1 MIEDYLFKKAMKA
14 LLAKRGCRKPE
25 TIDLFKRL
33 MYIGPKDVTIVNYRR
48 RPVSFFNPGAVAI
61 GNKVCVFPRV
71 IFDYYKYVSSI
82 GYFELNIE
90 KILEGEKPEKIEV
103 KIVLWPRS
111 LWEFLGC
118 EDARASL
125 SENKYLLLY
134 TGKGYCEKAP
144 EVLERKDF
152 LGFALLDQQ
161 LTLLRRGYF
170 TIIHGKEKYLPK
182 SMKDSALLDYRK
194 ESVLLV
200 RPDIRRI
207 KVAWKSVADL
217 DELSISLT
225 SLEPVL
231 VNEEWEAKI
240 GWSTNAVKI
249 SSNEYL
255 VGWHAVVRSDY
266 SYRNGV
272 ALVNSDGEVEAVSN
286 YILAPKG
293 LAEEY
298 GDRPLV
304 IFGDG
309 LIKYKEWLIW
319 VGGVSDYAI
328 GFFAAEIDKVLDSL
342 KKTPK

>member
-1 MIEDYLFKKAMKA
+1 MIEDCLFEKAKKS
-14 LLAKRGCRKPE
+14 LSAKRGLRKPE
-25 TIDLFKRL
+25 TTDLFKRL
-33 MYIGPKDVTIVNYRR
+33 LYIGPEDVTIVNYRR
-48 RPVSFFNPGAVAI
+48 KPVSFFNPGAVVV
-61 GNKVCVFPRV
+61 GDKVRVFPRV

-82 GYFELNIE
+82 GYFELNIDDL
-90 KILEGEKPEKIEV
+90 LEGSKPEKIEA
-103 KIVLWPRS
+103 KIVLWPKS

-118 EDARASL
+118 EDARASF
-125 SENKYLLLY
+125 SEDKYFILY
-134 TGKGYCEKAP
+134 TGKGYYEKAP

-152 LGFALLDQQ
+152 LGFAVFDKQ
-161 LTLLRRGYF
+161 LTLLKRGYF
-170 TIIHGKEKYLPK
+170 SIIHGDEKYLPK
-182 SMKDSALLDYRK
+182 SMKDSALLDHRK

-200 RPDIRRI
+200 RPDIRGI
-207 KVAWKSVADL
+207 KVAWKSLADL
-217 DELSISLT
+217 DELSIHLT
-225 SLEPVL
+225 SLEPIL
-231 VNEEWEAKI
+231 VNEEWEAKV

-272 ALVNSDGEVEAVSN
+272 ALVNSDGELEAVSN